1 MDPSVLLPLLAM
13 TPMAIAFTLPLISR
27 FTGKRFID
35 YYFII
40 ASTLMFALAFT
51 TVTGTPNTIRYF
63 FAGWPPPIGIAYVL
77 TPSVKVL
84 LFYSSLVFFLT
95 SIYTSWYARHY
106 DNRYLLYTMILGL
119 EAGFNGVLLTSD
131 LFNLYVMLE
140 VSGISAYVLVAY
152 YSDRFKA
159 VVSSLK
165 YSITG
170 VIVLNFFLLG
180 ILFVYIDAHVLY
192 LDALKEEILEP
203 SVYTTISLA
212 LFVWTALFLSAI
224 FPNHFWLPDAHAD
237 APTPV
242 SALLSGIIVIN
253 GAIVFLKTITI
264 YRNGLLE
271 SLSGFLSYLLPFSAL
286 YAAFLMATSNDVK
299 RILAYSTIVN
309 TSLAFMGLSLQSVEG
324 VSAGFF
330 HLLTHMIGKALVF
343 LSIGVF
349 VHETKARNIYALEGY
364 GRMYPIALLTLTSGA
379 LSLTGLPPFAGFFSK
394 LYLYQ
399 ALIESDRHW
408 QALVVIVVSA
418 TSLYAYMR
426 IIEHLWHIP
435 IHEHVIP
442 RKHLSPR
449 AVLTLLALITLLIIL
464 GLMTESLIAALRMSW
479 MAY

>member
-1 MDPSVLLPLLAM
+1 MDSSVLLPLLAM

-27 FTGKRFID
+27 FTSKRFID
-35 YYFII
+35 YYFITG
-40 ASTLMFALAFT
+40 STLMFVLAFI
-51 TVTGTPNTIRYF
+51 TVMSASDTIRYF
-63 FAGWPPPIGIAYVL
+63 FSGWPPPIGIAYVL
-77 TPSVKVL
+77 SPSAKVL
-84 LFYSSLVFFLT
+84 LLYSSLVFFLT

-106 DNRYLLYTMILGL
+106 DNRYLLYAMILGL

-170 VIVLNFFLLG
+170 VIILNFFLLG
-180 ILFVYIDAHVLY
+180 VLFIYVDTHVLY
-192 LDALKEEILEP
+192 FNILKEKLLEP
-203 SVYTTISLA
+203 SIYATISFA
-212 LFVWTALFLSAI
+212 LFIWTALFLSAI
-224 FPNHFWLPDAHAD
+224 FPNHFWLPDAHSD

-253 GAIVFLKTITI
+253 GAIVFLKTSMMYGNSLID
-264 YRNGLLE
+264 
-271 SLSGFLSYLLPFSAL
+271 SLSGFLLYLLPISAL

-309 TSLAFMGLSLQSVEG
+309 TSLAFMGLSLQSIEG
-324 VSAGFF
+324 ISAGLF
-330 HLLTHMIGKALVF
+330 HLLTHMIGKTLVF
-343 LSIGVF
+343 LSVGVF
-349 VHETKARNIYALEGY
+349 IHEIKTRNIYALEGY
-364 GRMYPIALLTLTSGA
+364 GRMYPIALLTLTGGA

-399 ALIESDRHW
+399 ALIETNRHW
-408 QALVVIVVSA
+408 QALIVIVVSA
-418 TSLYAYMR
+418 ISLYAYMR

-435 IHEHVIP
+435 VHEHVIP
-442 RKHLSPR
+442 RKRLSPR
-449 AVLTLLALITLLIIL
+449 ATLTLLALTTLLILL
-464 GLMTESLIAALRMSW
+464 GLMTESLISIFKTM
-479 MAY
+479 Y

>member
-1 MDPSVLLPLLAM
+1 MDSSILLPLLTMVPM
-13 TPMAIAFTLPLISR
+13 TVAFTIPLISR
-27 FTGKRFID
+27 FTGKRFVD
-35 YYFII
+35 YYFI
-40 ASTLMFALAFT
+40 ASSTLMVALAFVA
-51 TVTGTPNTIRYF
+51 VTSTPDTIRYF
-63 FAGWPPPIGIAYVL
+63 FGGWSPPIGIAYVL
-77 TPSVKVL
+77 SPPIKVL

-106 DNRYLLYTMILGL
+106 DNRYLMYTMILGL
-119 EAGFNGVLLTSD
+119 ESGFNGVLLTSD

-170 VIVLNFFLLG
+170 IIALNFFLLG
-180 ILFVYIDAHVLY
+180 ILFVYVDAHVLY
-192 LDALKEEILEP
+192 LDALKEELLEP
-203 SVYTTISLA
+203 SLPATISLA

-224 FPNHFWLPDAHAD
+224 FPNHFWLPDAHTD

-242 SALLSGIIVIN
+242 SALLSGVIIMN
-253 GAIVFLKTITI
+253 GAIVFLKASTI
-264 YRNGLLE
+264 YGRGLTE
-271 SLSGFLSYLLPFSAL
+271 NLSELLLYLLPFSAL

-309 TSLAFMGLSLQSVEG
+309 TSLAFMGLSLQDAEG
-324 VSAGFF
+324 VSAGLF
-330 HLLTHMIGKALVF
+330 HLLAHMVGKALVF

-349 VHETKARNIYALEGY
+349 IHETKTRNIYALEGY
-364 GRMYPIALLTLTSGA
+364 GRMYPVALLTLTGGM

-399 ALIESDRHW
+399 ALVDADKYW
-408 QALVVIVVSA
+408 QALIIIIISA

-435 IHEHVIP
+435 IHEHVMP

-449 AVLTLLALITLLIIL
+449 ATLTLLALITLLILL
-464 GLMTESLIAALRMSW
+464 GLITEPLIAIFKM
-479 MAY
+479 MY

>member
-1 MDPSVLLPLLAM
+1 MDTSILLPLLAM
-13 TPMAIAFTLPLISR
+13 APMAVAFTLPLLSR
-27 FTGKRFID
+27 FASKRLID
-35 YYFII
+35 YYFVAASMLIFAI
-40 ASTLMFALAFT
+40 AFVAT
-51 TVTGTPNTIRYF
+51 TSSRETVVYYF
-63 FAGWPPPIGIAYVL
+63 SGWPPPIGIVYVL
-77 TPSVKVL
+77 SPPVKVI
-84 LFYSSLVFFLT
+84 LFYSSLIFSLT

-106 DNRYLLYTMILGL
+106 DKRYLLYTMMLGL

-170 VIVLNFFLLG
+170 IIVLNFFLIG
-180 ILFVYIDAHVLY
+180 ILFVYIDTHLLY
-192 LDALKEEILEP
+192 LNAIKEELIEP
-203 SVYTTISLA
+203 GIYATVSLG
-212 LFVWTALFLSAI
+212 LFIWTALFLSAI

-253 GAIVFLKTITI
+253 GAIVFLKVGNI
-264 YRNGLLE
+264 YNNVIMDRI
-271 SLSGFLSYLLPFSAL
+271 SGFLLYLLPFSAL

-309 TSLAFMGLSLQSVEG
+309 TSLAFMGLSLRDVDG
-324 VSAGFF
+324 VSAGLY

-343 LSIGVF
+343 LSVGIF
-349 VHETKARNIYALEGY
+349 IHETKTRNIYALEGF
-364 GRMYPIALLTLTSGA
+364 GRMYPIALLTLTGGA

-399 ALIESDRHW
+399 ALIGAGRYW
-408 QALVVIVVSA
+408 QALIVIIVSA
-418 TSLYAYMR
+418 TSLYSYMR
-426 IIEHLWHIP
+426 VIEHLWHTP
-435 IHEHVIP
+435 IHEHIIP

-449 AVLTLLALITLLIIL
+449 ATIVLLTLTSILILL
-464 GLMTESLIAALRMSW
+464 GLMTDVLVSAFRAML
-479 MAY
+479 